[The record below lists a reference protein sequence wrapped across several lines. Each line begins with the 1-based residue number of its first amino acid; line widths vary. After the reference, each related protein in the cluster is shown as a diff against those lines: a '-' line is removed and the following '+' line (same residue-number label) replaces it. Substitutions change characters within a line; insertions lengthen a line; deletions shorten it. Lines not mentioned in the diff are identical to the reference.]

1 MAKYPYL
8 YFSAP
13 IRKTQS
19 GYNIDR
25 DNQLINE
32 NYYPSA
38 AWGHR
43 LATLASDGE
52 AMEFSPRPSTSSDVA
67 ALHWS
72 PTTTN
77 AAAIPVPASD
87 FFAET
92 LPFYSPE
99 VEAIQNREFAEKQ
112 LAELEK
118 NPFGQSFTSS
128 SATLPPFERGSLRRD
143 AAPFQIGGSDSFF
156 VPTRSPVPLHQE
168 VSGEQ
173 RYTPKADMVL
183 GRIPIPPEDVGTN
196 FGGFGGSADET
207 LSGEQIQEGP
217 GYWTNPDTGQAV
229 DIESEM
235 GPQYHST
242 IPMGYAPYDPSRQT
256 GFFSNLGRRLMSGV
270 TAPYRHFTDISD
282 VPVTGSGIGAA
293 ASTFGPLL
301 ASAAIPGG
309 GLFSLLSRMIP
320 DSGPT
325 PYQQEGRNVSDISFG
340 PKTAWLGADVPG
352 GGYYIPNQKID
363 MAQLGGG
370 RTPGGRGIT
379 VHTPEGLVDA
389 TYRVDPTGAASITS
403 KGFGAPG
410 VDYGDLYY
418 GGADYEGLD
427 TGQFDDIF
435 SGDEDWF

>member
-1 MAKYPYL
+1 MAKFAPYGL
-8 YFSAP
+8 SSSLSGKPRKLLSDDELREIYGPRLPGWSLEHMKRDRLFQPFAEFTTDFYDHYNPWSAP
-13 IRKTQS
+13 LWQEGAFTNVSPPSQS
-19 GYNIDR
+19 ASIS
-25 DNQLINE
+25 
-32 NYYPSA
+32 PS
-38 AWGHR
+38 
-43 LATLASDGE
+43 LKDLVAS
-52 AMEFSPRPSTSSDVA
+52 EFSPRPSTSSDVA

-77 AAAIPVPASD
+77 AAAINEILPQPPERPLPPLQQTRFPRFPSAPFMRYQDSTQD
-87 FFAET
+87 MLGGTGMHPSHGLLGKAET
-92 LPFYSPE
+92 
-99 VEAIQNREFAEKQ
+99 
-112 LAELEK
+112 
-118 NPFGQSFTSS
+118 
-128 SATLPPFERGSLRRD
+128 
-143 AAPFQIGGSDSFF
+143 QIY
-156 VPTRSPVPLHQE
+156 PE

-173 RYTPKADMVL
+173 TSTFPLPPEAPRLL
-183 GRIPIPPEDVGTN
+183 GR
-196 FGGFGGSADET
+196 
-207 LSGEQIQEGP
+207 EGP
-217 GYWTNPDTGQAV
+217 GYWTNPDTDQV
-229 DIESEM
+229 MDIESEL

-242 IPMGYAPYDPSRQT
+242 IPMGYAPHDPNRQT

-282 VPVTGSGIGAA
+282 VPATGSGIGAA

-309 GLFSLLSRMIP
+309 GLFSLLSRLLP

-410 VDYGDLYY
+410 VDYGDIYY

-435 SGDEDWF
+435 SGEEDWF